1 MTSTAPPLRLAA
13 IARLT
18 SGAGAAALVAAGVA
32 SPAAGG
38 VAVDP
43 EQGSDLPYVEVQGA
57 TEVETQRSDTTRS
70 VTATLSMVA
79 RASTLAGAEAIVQVL
94 VNQLGRR
101 FAVPDD
107 AEGTSATEIQMTAAT
122 LDLNGDPFR
131 EPPPG
136 ARPWGIPIRFRYTLY
151 QPAAP
156 GE

>member
-1 MTSTAPPLRLAA
+1 MTSTAPPLRVAA

-18 SGAGAAALVAAGVA
+18 SGEGAAALVAAGVA
-32 SPAAGG
+32 APDAGG
-38 VAVDP
+38 VAVNP
-43 EQGSDLPYVEVQGA
+43 EQGADLPYVEVQGA
-57 TEVETQRSDTTRS
+57 TEVETGRSDTTRS

-79 RASTLAGAEAIVQVL
+79 RASTLAGAEAIVTVL

-101 FAVPDD
+101 FAVPGDD
-107 AEGTSATEIQMTAAT
+107 TEIQMTSAT